1 MAVET
6 CAAGI
11 QGLTVRSV
19 LCLANGVLMKTRTE
33 MIYDFMLALAS
44 NMDMTA
50 NRVSYED
57 AAVVILQ
64 QAQALADAY
73 LEIV

>member
-1 MAVET
+1 
-6 CAAGI
+6 
-11 QGLTVRSV
+11 
-19 LCLANGVLMKTRTE
+19 MKTRTE
-33 MIYDFMLALAS
+33 MIYDFMLALAA

-50 NRVSYED
+50 NRDSYENS
-57 AAVVILQ
+57 AVVIFQ

>member
-1 MAVET
+1 MSTHDEVPQENSQPQS
-6 CAAGI
+6 GEK
-11 QGLTVRSV
+11 
-19 LCLANGVLMKTRTE
+19 MKTRSE
-33 MIYDFMLALAS
+33 LIYDFMLALSS

-50 NRVSYED
+50 NRDSYENS
-57 AAVVILQ
+57 AVVILQ